1 MVFLKTK
8 YKMIFL
14 KKLGESNFQ
23 KMGQK
28 KFKLNDEVVTF
39 EDKTFPLSEEMYCYL
54 DGKTSYVFADYDNEK
69 IIKFNNSSIGIDA
82 KMLDKL
88 LTTSKIGIIGQ
99 LMNSLK
105 LDMKNKSDWKQYL
118 SPMLIFVVGAV
129 MGYMAGAGG
138 II

>member
-1 MVFLKTK
+1 MGFLKTK

-14 KKLGESNFQ
+14 KKLGENNFQ

-39 EDKTFPLSEEMYCYL
+39 EDKTFPLSEKMYCYL

-105 LDMKNKSDWKQYL
+105 LDMKTKSDWKQYI

-129 MGYMAGAGG
+129 MGYLAGAGG
-138 II
+138 FV

>member
-1 MVFLKTK
+1 MGFLKTK

-14 KKLGESNFQ
+14 KKLGDNNFQ

-54 DGKTSYVFADYDNEK
+54 DGKTSYVFADYDNETV
-69 IIKFNNSSIGIDA
+69 IKFNSSSIGLDA

-88 LTTSKIGIIGQ
+88 LTTGKIGIIGQ

-105 LDMKNKSDWKQYL
+105 LDMKNKSDWRQFISPTLIFIVGVVIGYL
-118 SPMLIFVVGAV
+118 S
-129 MGYMAGAGG
+129 GAGG
-138 II
+138 FI